1 MMSKGASISLNPLM
15 TLDMSFFE
23 ARIFV
28 HGCGVA
34 TPSRR
39 AIEEPPANS
48 LCPGENMLVVC
59 RSLEIFVYEKQ
70 SKLVQN

>member
-1 MMSKGASISLNPLM
+1 MSLNPLM
-15 TLDMSFFE
+15 MLDMSFFE

-39 AIEEPPANS
+39 AIEEPLATS
-48 LCPGENMLVVC
+48 LCPEENMLVVC
-59 RSLEIFVYEKQ
+59 RSLDILFFEKQ